1 MKKFLFI
8 VAVFAALTVY
18 QLRKWSV
25 AEGPL
30 TSAANAVVVKGANL
44 TSVAQTLSEAKIID
58 KPWLFKIFARF
69 EGLDKKLRAGEY
81 RFEAGSSIKQVMDKI
96 AKGEVFYRRMTL
108 AEGLTTGQMLYQ
120 IATNSALSGEVSF
133 AVSEGDLLPE
143 TYTFE
148 LGMPQDNIVLEAKK
162 AMDKVLEDAWNSR
175 DDNLPYKD
183 KKQLLT
189 MASIIEKETGVAH
202 ERPLVASVFVN
213 RLRKGMKL
221 QTDPTVIYALTEG
234 QMEFGRSLKKKD
246 LSIDSPYNT
255 YKYYGLPPAPICNPG
270 REAIMAAAHPAQS
283 DYLYFVATGDGG
295 HKFSQSLNEH
305 NRNVK
310 EWLKKIL
317 SRN

>member
-1 MKKFLFI
+1 MKKFLF
-8 VAVFAALTVY
+8 VVVVLAVLSVY

-30 TSAANAVVVKGANL
+30 TQAGNVVVAKGATL
-44 TSVAQTLSEAKIID
+44 TSVAQTLNEANVID
-58 KPWLFKIFARF
+58 KPWLFKILSRF

-81 RFEAGSSIKQVMDKI
+81 RFDAGVSIRQVMDKI
-96 AKGEVFYRRMTL
+96 ARGEVFYRRMTF

-120 IATNSALSGEVSF
+120 IATNQGLSGEVSLDV
-133 AVSEGDLLPE
+133 AEGSMLPE

-148 LGMPQDNIVLEAKK
+148 LGTHQNSIVLEAQK
-162 AMDKVLEDAWNSR
+162 AMNKVLDEAWDGR
-175 DDNLPYKD
+175 DVGLPYKD
-183 KKQLLT
+183 KMQLLT
-189 MASIIEKETGVAH
+189 MASIIEKETGVAD

-234 QMEFGRSLKKKD
+234 QMELGRSLKKKD
-246 LSIDSPYNT
+246 LAIDSPYNT

-270 REAIMAAAHPAQS
+270 RDAIMAAAHPAQS

-295 HKFSQSLNEH
+295 HKFSKSLNEH

>member
-8 VAVFAALTVY
+8 VAVLAALAAY
-18 QLRKWSV
+18 QLRKWAV

-30 TSAANAVVVKGANL
+30 PSAANVVIAKGATL
-44 TSVAQTLSEAKIID
+44 TSVAKTLGEADVID

-108 AEGLTTGQMLYQ
+108 AEGLTTGQILYQ
-120 IATNSALSGEVSF
+120 IATNPALSGEVSF
-133 AVSEGDLLPE
+133 DVREGALLPE

-148 LGMPQDNIVLEAKK
+148 LGTHQDNIVLEAKK
-162 AMDKVLEDAWNSR
+162 AMDKVLDDAWNGR
-175 DDNLPYKD
+175 DADLPYKD
-183 KKQLLT
+183 KKQMLT
-189 MASIIEKETGVAH
+189 MASIIEKETGVAG

-270 REAIMAAAHPAQS
+270 RDAIMAAAHPAQS

-295 HKFSQSLNEH
+295 HKFSKSLNEH

-310 EWLKKIL
+310 AWLKKIL

>member
-1 MKKFLFI
+1 MKKLLFI
-8 VAVFAALTVY
+8 VAVLAALSVY
-18 QLRKWSV
+18 QLRKWAV
-25 AEGPL
+25 AEGALP
-30 TSAANAVVVKGANL
+30 SSANAVIAKGATL
-44 TSVAQTLSEAKIID
+44 TAVAQTLKDAQIID
-58 KPWLFKIFARF
+58 KPWLFKILARF

-81 RFEAGSSIKQVMDKI
+81 RFDAGSSIKQVMDKI
-96 AKGEVFYRRMTL
+96 AKGEVFYRRITL

-120 IATNSALSGEVSF
+120 IATNPALGGEVSF
-133 AVSEGDLLPE
+133 DVSEGALLPE

-148 LGMPQDNIVLEAKK
+148 LGTPQDNIVLEAQK
-162 AMDKVLEDAWNSR
+162 AMDKVLDEAWSGR
-175 DDNLPYKD
+175 DTGLPYKD
-183 KKQLLT
+183 KNQLLT
-189 MASIIEKETGVAH
+189 MASIVEKETGIAG

-234 QMEFGRSLKKKD
+234 QTELGRSLKKKD

-270 REAIMAAAHPAQS
+270 RDSILAAAHPAQS
-283 DYLYFVATGDGG
+283 GYLYFVATGDGG
-295 HKFSQSLNEH
+295 HKFSKSLNEH